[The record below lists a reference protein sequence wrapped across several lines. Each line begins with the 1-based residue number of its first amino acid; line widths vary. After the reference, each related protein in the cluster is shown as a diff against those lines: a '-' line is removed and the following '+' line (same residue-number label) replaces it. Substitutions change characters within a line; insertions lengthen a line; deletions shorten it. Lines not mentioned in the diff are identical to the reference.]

1 MGAGRSR
8 RPQFVFQQGVQH
20 HIISGGGCGGGYG
33 GWGAP
38 APAFGGFGGFGGLG
52 GFGGFP
58 ALGWP
63 GLF

>member
-20 HIISGGGCGGGYG
+20 HIISGNGCGGGCG

-38 APAFGGFGGFGGLG
+38 APAFGGWGLPGGFGGLPAL
-52 GFGGFP
+52 GFGG
-58 ALGWP
+58 LW
-63 GLF
+63 

>member
-20 HIISGGGCGGGYG
+20 HIISGGGCGGYG

-38 APAFGGFGGFGGLG
+38 AFGGWGGFG

-58 ALGWP
+58 ALGW
-63 GLF
+63 F